1 MKVRASGRRASQPGA
16 SRTLPAPRSP
26 RRERHDL
33 FAVGDKETVGAHKRR
48 TNPVCSNDAEQCATA
63 GRAPGAISR
72 LPARNVER
80 DLVRLENRQDVRRFL
95 TRVGVF

>member
-1 MKVRASGRRASQPGA
+1 MGNQ
-16 SRTLPAPRSP
+16 
-26 RRERHDL
+26 
-33 FAVGDKETVGAHKRR
+33 ETVGAHKQR

-95 TRVGVF
+95 TGLGVIYRALSAP